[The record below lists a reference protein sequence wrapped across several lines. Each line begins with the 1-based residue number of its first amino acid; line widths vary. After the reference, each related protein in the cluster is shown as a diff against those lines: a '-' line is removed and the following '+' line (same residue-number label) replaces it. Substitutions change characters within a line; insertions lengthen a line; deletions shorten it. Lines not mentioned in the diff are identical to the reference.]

1 MSKNIIIL
9 GAGISGIYLLQNMTA
24 DDLREQSNLIFLYI
38 I

>member
-9 GAGISGIYLLQNMTA
+9 GAVISGIYLLKNMTA
-24 DDLREQSNLIFLYI
+24 DDLSEQSNLIFLYI